1 MRKLAA
7 AASIAFLALGLALA
21 QDAKDARAWPR
32 TFSEDELSF
41 TLFEPQLEKWEGL
54 RLSARAALSVTPR
67 GGTASYGVVWFSA
80 RTEIEKEAR
89 VVVLDR
95 FEVTKVSFPSAG
107 DRADAWLAT
116 LRKCLPENARALD
129 LDRLEFALAT
139 LAVGAKGARV
149 PLKNDPPGIFL
160 ASEPSLLVLV
170 DGKPVLRRVP
180 GTHLLRAIN
189 TRALILEDDDA
200 HRFYLAVA
208 DRWMAAGSLDGPWE
222 LASSVPE
229 GAEAARREALE
240 SKTADTWAGEKELVT
255 LLEDGRAPKVFTST
269 EPAELIVTAGE
280 PETAAIEGT
289 NLVFVTNSDGDVF
302 FDTGT
307 SECYVLISGRW
318 FRASS
323 REGPWSYVPP
333 EQLPAD
339 FARIPPSHPAAEVLA
354 CVPGTP
360 QSREALAAD
369 ALPETATVE
378 RSKALLEIP
387 YDGDPVV
394 SPLDGTD
401 LRWIE
406 NTPIPVVVVDDVY
419 FACDRGLWF
428 RAPGPRGPW
437 RLADSVPAAV
447 YEIPPS
453 SPLHQITFVRVY
465 EALGDTVSC
474 GYTPGYLG
482 ACVARNSVV
491 WGTGYRYHPWIKERW
506 FGRPWTYGFGVG
518 VRWNESWGWGVELGV
533 GGELGCKPWWRP
545 FDGSLPGFERR
556 ARDNADP
563 GDSGSLLPVHVNFN
577 NADVYAGWGGVVRV
591 APVPNV
597 VRAAAP
603 RPRAAPPDDVYA
615 SPEGFVFRR
624 NAGGNWEQHA
634 SGAWRSAAG
643 HVENGFPADQFL
655 ETERQ
660 IRQQALQRMQLL
672 GRETSVPHVAPGLR
686 GSAVRHR

>member
-1 MRKLAA
+1 MRKHVA
-7 AASIAFLALGLALA
+7 AASAVFLALGVALA
-21 QDAKDARAWPR
+21 QDAASKDARAWPR
-32 TFSEDELSF
+32 TFSEGDLSF
-41 TLFEPQLEKWEGL
+41 TLFEPQLEKWE
-54 RLSARAALSVTPR
+54 RLSLKARAALSVTPR
-67 GGTASYGVVWFSA
+67 GATTSYGVVWFTA

-89 VVVLDR
+89 VVLLDH
-95 FEVTKVSFPSAG
+95 FEITKASFPSAG
-107 DRADAWLAT
+107 EREDAWVAT
-116 LRKCLPENARALD
+116 LRKSLPENARALD
-129 LDRLEFALAT
+129 LDRLEFALA
-139 LAVGAKGARV
+139 AQEVGAKGARV
-149 PLKNDPPGIFL
+149 PLKNDPPRIFL

-180 GTHLLRAIN
+180 GTPLLRVIN
-189 TRALILEDDDA
+189 TRALILGDEDA
-200 HRFYLAVA
+200 RRFYLAVA
-208 DRWMAAGSLDGPWE
+208 DRWAEASSLEGPFELAGS
-222 LASSVPE
+222 VPD
-229 GAEAARREALE
+229 GAEAAKREALE
-240 SKTADTWAGEKELVT
+240 SKTADTWAGEKELVK
-255 LLEDGRAPKVFTST
+255 LLEAGRFPKVFAST

-280 PETAAIEGT
+280 PETETIEGT

-339 FARIPPSHPAAEVLA
+339 FARIPRSSAAAEVLA

-360 QSREALAAD
+360 QAREALAAD
-369 ALPETATVE
+369 ALPETARVD
-378 RSKALLEIP
+378 RSKTTLEIP

-394 SPLDGTD
+394 TPLEGTD

-406 NTPIPVVVVDDVY
+406 NTSIPVLVVDGVY

-437 RLADSVPAAV
+437 RLADSVPSSI
-447 YEIPPS
+447 YEIPPT
-453 SPLHQITFVRVY
+453 SPLFQVTFVRVY
-465 EALGDTVSC
+465 ESLGDSVSC

-491 WGTGYRYHPWIKERW
+491 WGTGYRYRPWIKERW

-533 GGELGCKPWWRP
+533 GSDMCCKPWWRP
-545 FDGSLPGFERR
+545 FDG
-556 ARDNADP
+556 A
-563 GDSGSLLPVHVNFN
+563 LPVLEPRVRDLHVNFN
-577 NADVYAGWGGVVRV
+577 NADVYSGWEGVVRV
-591 APVPNV
+591 VPVPNV

-603 RPRAAPPDDVYA
+603 RPQVAPFEDVYA
-615 SPEGFVFRR
+615 SPQGAIFRR
-624 NAGGNWEQHA
+624 SAAGDWEQHA
-634 SGAWRSAAG
+634 SGAWRSAVG

-672 GRETSVPHVAPGLR
+672 GRETSIPHVAPGLR
-686 GSAVRHR
+686 GSAIRHR